1 MKTDEEIYEEVKEW
15 LEKEENH
22 HYLGEMYLR
31 EVILK
36 ALSLKREEKNEIL

>member
-1 MKTDEEIYEEVKEW
+1 MKTDEEIYEEVKKW
-15 LEKEENH
+15 LKREENH

-36 ALSLKREEKNEIL
+36 ALSLKQEVKE